1 MKKDFVRIVHT
12 YVGQHLGETITARDI
27 AAAAGLHPSYCNTR
41 FHALTG
47 MTLKQYIHQYK
58 TQQAQR
64 LLRET
69 ARPISEIGTMLGYF
83 DQSHFT
89 RVFKNYAGMTPAQYR
104 QQQP

>member
-1 MKKDFVRIVHT
+1 MKKDFVQIVRA
-12 YVGQHLGETITARDI
+12 YIGQHLGENVTVQDI
-27 AAAAGLHPSYCNTR
+27 AAATGLHPSYCNTR

-47 MTLKQYIHQYK
+47 TSLKQYIHRCK

-89 RVFKNYAGMTPAQYR
+89 RVFKKYAGMTPAQYR
-104 QQQP
+104 QQRS

>member
-1 MKKDFVRIVHT
+1 MKKDFIRVVCA
-12 YVGQHLGETITARDI
+12 YVEQHMGENVTAQDI

-41 FHALTG
+41 FHAVTG
-47 MTLKQYIHQYK
+47 MCLKQYIHLCK

-104 QQQP
+104 RQQP